1 MNMLLEKTDHI
12 AVQPDTDAEKK
23 VIRDLLQAALRGL

>member
-1 MNMLLEKTDHI
+1 MNMLLEKTDRV
-12 AVQPDTDAEKK
+12 AVQQDIDAEKK